1 MGSSG
6 SGAADCSVGPIVW
19 VRRRNGSWWPGK
31 IMGPEELAE
40 CNLSSPRT
48 GTPVKLLGRE
58 DASVDW
64 YNLEKSKRVKAFR
77 CGEFDDCIERA
88 ESAQG
93 MPTKKREKYARRE
106 DAILHALELEKQLLK
121 KQVKSSATAD
131 HQRSKLSGY
140 TKKDPGIASE
150 GLTNNS
156 GKTGNA
162 KLNTSIKDEIIG
174 NPVKAKDGSQPI
186 SEDDHS
192 EATPRMRGLQDFGL
206 RTAPLKRKLP
216 SSGDSDG
223 SMIPMADNHFQFHPV
238 GSPNME
244 RTNYANGADEMGA
257 ISRAKRSRCV
267 YFPADSSDSLDDKE
281 LTPNQIKMLPP
292 KFEDND
298 DHPHHSSLN
307 EQNSSSGFM
316 ENVES
321 DSSETDS
328 SQSESDSSETEHD
341 VTDEMTVFPGTVM
354 PTVAERNA
362 MRQPE
367 VPGEHGS
374 ASSED
379 PDELAFS
386 GEMSHLYPDYPFLA
400 NEAVSKWQLKGKR
413 NIRHLTK
420 KSLDRDGKV
429 LNGPL
434 HGTYHGIKG
443 STLGQRGYGFDD
455 ADLGR
460 KYIGTK
466 MAGQYN
472 GRYSYA
478 SRYASKGRNNS
489 GHNIIDWRDMA
500 WEDHPAFKG
509 HWEDKAEHF
518 NSSFF
523 GRHHFGGR
531 ARSML
536 VDVDLKVQ
544 ASYQKELVPIVSL
557 MSKLNGKAIVGHPIQ
572 IEALEDGSSETLIS
586 ANDYH
591 GTEAVDHDGNTS
603 LPPAWRTARRT
614 NFRVPRPHLSSV
626 LGAEDAAEDPPF
638 IDQGAR
644 LPFRKLSI
652 GSFSHKASLAQKGL
666 PHISRPSLDRK
677 FPRKLP
683 KKASLSSN
691 QKTRTLSSISVQQSF
706 GKPLHYT
713 STSQM
718 DGHIKPE
725 TSRPTTVA
733 CIPVKLVFSRLL
745 EKINRPPSKA
755 ACKVVMSNG
764 DAERQPS

>member
-1 MGSSG
+1 M
-6 SGAADCSVGPIVW
+6 V
-19 VRRRNGSWWPGK
+19 
-31 IMGPEELAE
+31 LAH
-40 CNLSSPRT
+40 
-48 GTPVKLLGRE
+48 
-58 DASVDW
+58 SVDIG
-64 YNLEKSKRVKAFR
+64 V
-77 CGEFDDCIERA
+77 RA
-88 ESAQG
+88 
-93 MPTKKREKYARRE
+93 
-106 DAILHALELEKQLLK
+106 
-121 KQVKSSATAD
+121 
-131 HQRSKLSGY
+131 
-140 TKKDPGIASE
+140 
-150 GLTNNS
+150 
-156 GKTGNA
+156 
-162 KLNTSIKDEIIG
+162 IITDVVFIHV
-174 NPVKAKDGSQPI
+174 N
-186 SEDDHS
+186 
-192 EATPRMRGLQDFGL
+192 
-206 RTAPLKRKLP
+206 
-216 SSGDSDG
+216 
-223 SMIPMADNHFQFHPV
+223 
-238 GSPNME
+238 
-244 RTNYANGADEMGA
+244 
-257 ISRAKRSRCV
+257 V
-267 YFPADSSDSLDDKE
+267 Y
-281 LTPNQIKMLPP
+281 
-292 KFEDND
+292 
-298 DHPHHSSLN
+298 
-307 EQNSSSGFM
+307 
-316 ENVES
+316 
-321 DSSETDS
+321 
-328 SQSESDSSETEHD
+328 
-341 VTDEMTVFPGTVM
+341 GTVM

-478 SRYASKGRNNS
+478 SRTLG
-489 GHNIIDWRDMA
+489 GQ
-500 WEDHPAFKG
+500 
-509 HWEDKAEHF
+509 AEHF

-614 NFRVPRPHLSSV
+614 NFRVHARIYHLCWA
-626 LGAEDAAEDPPF
+626 LRMLLR
-638 IDQGAR
+638 I
-644 LPFRKLSI
+644 
-652 GSFSHKASLAQKGL
+652 
-666 PHISRPSLDRK
+666 
-677 FPRKLP
+677 
-683 KKASLSSN
+683 
-691 QKTRTLSSISVQQSF
+691 
-706 GKPLHYT
+706 LH
-713 STSQM
+713 
-718 DGHIKPE
+718 
-725 TSRPTTVA
+725 
-733 CIPVKLVFSRLL
+733 L
-745 EKINRPPSKA
+745 
-755 ACKVVMSNG
+755 
-764 DAERQPS
+764 